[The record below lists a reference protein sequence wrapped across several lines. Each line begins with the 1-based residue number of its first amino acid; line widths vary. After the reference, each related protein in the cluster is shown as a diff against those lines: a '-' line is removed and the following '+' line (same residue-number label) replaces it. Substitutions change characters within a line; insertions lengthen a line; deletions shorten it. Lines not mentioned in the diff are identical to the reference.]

1 MTQQEDFLRR
11 AEAMAKDFIWDF
23 YQKRKSIWQ
32 IMEQMDEKCFSW
44 IGAGPGEY
52 LRSYD
57 EALHYFAEQ
66 RYAGAVPL
74 IEISEEHYDAQ
85 LVTNQVCIVL
95 CEYLLT
101 VRPETGNVM
110 QERQR
115 STITIRRAHG
125 GKLLACQIHTSNP
138 WYPMK
143 GDERWPEQFGR
154 QTYTYFLELLSELE
168 LKEMPHLSSQQRKVL
183 VLMMHGKTYQ
193 DIAAALD
200 ITYRTVQYHV
210 RMIFNK
216 FGVDCREMLFAKLI
230 RTLCATMGNSLD
242 HDGDDSNGDDDME
255 SKVLKALD
263 DAAKKYKNSQGSHH
277 GRKKIDKSNLPVT
290 NDIIPKDKDK
300 ER

>member
-1 MTQQEDFLRR
+1 MMQQEDFLHR
-11 AEAMAKDFIWDF
+11 AEAMAKGFIWDF

-44 IGAGPGEY
+44 IGVGPGEY

-101 VRPETGNVM
+101 ARPETGNVM

-193 DIAAALD
+193 EIAASLN

-263 DAAKKYKNSQGSHH
+263 DAAKKYKISQRSHH

-290 NDIIPKDKDK
+290 NDIIPKDK

>member
-1 MTQQEDFLRR
+1 
-11 AEAMAKDFIWDF
+11 MAKDFVWDF

-44 IGAGPGEY
+44 IGVGPGEY

-110 QERQR
+110 QERQ
-115 STITIRRAHG
+115 
-125 GKLLACQIHTSNP
+125 
-138 WYPMK
+138 
-143 GDERWPEQFGR
+143 PEQFGR

-210 RMIFNK
+210 CMIFNK

-230 RTLCATMGNSLD
+230 RTLCATMSDPND
-242 HDGDDSNGDDDME
+242 HDEDTV
-255 SKVLKALD
+255 SKALKALD
-263 DAAKKYKNSQGSHH
+263 DAAKKYK
-277 GRKKIDKSNLPVT
+277 SNHK
-290 NDIIPKDKDK
+290 KDKQDRREK
-300 ER
+300 GEKTEGGPADDVSHKWRSKGTQA

>member
-1 MTQQEDFLRR
+1 MARDFV
-11 AEAMAKDFIWDF
+11 WDF

-101 VRPETGNVM
+101 ARPETGHVM

-125 GKLLACQIHTSNP
+125 GRLLACQVHTSNP

-154 QTYTYFLELLSELE
+154 QTNTYFLELLSELE

-193 DIAAALD
+193 EIAASLN

-230 RTLCATMGNSLD
+230 RTLCAKMGDPQD
-242 HDGDDSNGDDDME
+242 HDEDAVN
-255 SKVLKALD
+255 KALKALD
-263 DAAKKYKNSQGSHH
+263 DAAKKYKSNHKNHKQDKQGRSEK
-277 GRKKIDKSNLPVT
+277 GEATEGGPADDVSYQWRSKGT
-290 NDIIPKDKDK
+290 QA
-300 ER
+300 

>member
-11 AEAMAKDFIWDF
+11 AEAMAKGFVWDF

-44 IGAGPGEY
+44 IGVGPGEY

-125 GKLLACQIHTSNP
+125 GKLLACQIHASNP

-263 DAAKKYKNSQGSHH
+263 DAAKKYKISQRSHH

-290 NDIIPKDKDK
+290 NDIIPKDK

>member
-1 MTQQEDFLRR
+1 
-11 AEAMAKDFIWDF
+11 MAKDFIWDF

-110 QERQR
+110 
-115 STITIRRAHG
+115 
-125 GKLLACQIHTSNP
+125 
-138 WYPMK
+138 
-143 GDERWPEQFGR
+143 
-154 QTYTYFLELLSELE
+154 
-168 LKEMPHLSSQQRKVL
+168 
-183 VLMMHGKTYQ
+183 
-193 DIAAALD
+193 
-200 ITYRTVQYHV
+200 
-210 RMIFNK
+210 
-216 FGVDCREMLFAKLI
+216 
-230 RTLCATMGNSLD
+230 
-242 HDGDDSNGDDDME
+242 
-255 SKVLKALD
+255 
-263 DAAKKYKNSQGSHH
+263 
-277 GRKKIDKSNLPVT
+277 
-290 NDIIPKDKDK
+290 
-300 ER
+300 

>member
-1 MTQQEDFLRR
+1 MARDFV
-11 AEAMAKDFIWDF
+11 WDF

-101 VRPETGNVM
+101 ARPETGHVM

-125 GKLLACQIHTSNP
+125 GRLLACQVHTSNP

-154 QTYTYFLELLSELE
+154 QTYTYLLELLSELE

-193 DIAAALD
+193 EIAASLN

-230 RTLCATMGNSLD
+230 RTLCAKMGDPQD
-242 HDGDDSNGDDDME
+242 HDEDAVN
-255 SKVLKALD
+255 KALKALD
-263 DAAKKYKNSQGSHH
+263 DAAKKYKSNHKNHKQDKQGRSEKGEATEGGPADDVSHQWRSK
-277 GRKKIDKSNLPVT
+277 GT
-290 NDIIPKDKDK
+290 QA
-300 ER
+300 

>member
-1 MTQQEDFLRR
+1 
-11 AEAMAKDFIWDF
+11 
-23 YQKRKSIWQ
+23 
-32 IMEQMDEKCFSW
+32 MEQMDEKCFSW
-44 IGAGPGEY
+44 IGVGPGEY

-101 VRPETGNVM
+101 ARPETGNVM

-263 DAAKKYKNSQGSHH
+263 DAAKKYKISQRSHH
-277 GRKKIDKSNLPVT
+277 GRKKSISQIFQSRT
-290 NDIIPKDKDK
+290 ISFPKIKIRKGEQHEQESRRIQGLCRRDASSDVHN
-300 ER
+300 

>member
-1 MTQQEDFLRR
+1 
-11 AEAMAKDFIWDF
+11 MAKDFVWDF

-101 VRPETGNVM
+101 LRPETGNVM

-125 GKLLACQIHTSNP
+125 GKLLACQVHTSNP

-193 DIAAALD
+193 EIAASLN

-210 RMIFNK
+210 RMIFN
-216 FGVDCREMLFAKLI
+216 
-230 RTLCATMGNSLD
+230 
-242 HDGDDSNGDDDME
+242 
-255 SKVLKALD
+255 
-263 DAAKKYKNSQGSHH
+263 
-277 GRKKIDKSNLPVT
+277 
-290 NDIIPKDKDK
+290 
-300 ER
+300 

>member
-1 MTQQEDFLRR
+1 MMQQEDFLHR
-11 AEAMAKDFIWDF
+11 AEVMAKDFVWDF

-44 IGAGPGEY
+44 IGVGPGEY

-115 STITIRRAHG
+115 STITIRRA
-125 GKLLACQIHTSNP
+125 
-138 WYPMK
+138 
-143 GDERWPEQFGR
+143 RR
-154 QTYTYFLELLSELE
+154 QTAGLPDSHLE
-168 LKEMPHLSSQQRKVL
+168 PL
-183 VLMMHGKTYQ
+183 VS
-193 DIAAALD
+193 D
-200 ITYRTVQYHV
+200 
-210 RMIFNK
+210 
-216 FGVDCREMLFAKLI
+216 E
-230 RTLCATMGNSLD
+230 
-242 HDGDDSNGDDDME
+242 
-255 SKVLKALD
+255 
-263 DAAKKYKNSQGSHH
+263 
-277 GRKKIDKSNLPVT
+277 GR
-290 NDIIPKDKDK
+290 
-300 ER
+300 